1 MIYLDNAA
9 TTSPKPPVVR
19 EAVAAALRQYSANP
33 GRSGHQ
39 MSLSAAEAVYSC
51 RKKAADFFHAP
62 SEERVVF
69 TLNCTQAVNF
79 VLKGVLRAGD
89 HVVTSSLEHNA
100 VMRPLE
106 KLTQQGVTYDVAEV
120 IFEDPEATLRSFMR
134 ALKPHTKLVICTHAS
149 NVTGAILPV
158 AEIGRLCRERGVL
171 FAVDAAQSAG
181 ILPIDMQEMCI
192 DFLCVAAHKGLYA
205 PMGTGLLICGADL
218 PDTLIEGGTGTNSIS
233 LLQPD
238 ELPERLESGT
248 INTPGVVGLGAGID
262 FVERKGLARIYAHEL
277 RLMTRLYDAMEDM
290 SSIRLYT
297 GRPSHGLYVPV
308 LSFNVAG
315 LPSPETAVLLD
326 KAGVAARAGLHC
338 APAAHKRIGTLD
350 QGTVRFCPS
359 VFTRPEEMDR
369 VLEILRRI
377 DRKQRSAR
385 NY

>member
-9 TTSPKPPVVR
+9 TTSPKPPAVR
-19 EAVAAALRQYSANP
+19 EAVAVALRQYSANP

-39 MSLSAAEAVYSC
+39 MSLSAAEAVYGC

-69 TLNCTQAVNF
+69 TLNCTEAVNF
-79 VLKGVLRAGD
+79 VLKGLLHTGD
-89 HVVTSSLEHNA
+89 HAVTSSLEHNA

-106 KLTQQGVTYDVAEV
+106 KLARQGVAYDVAEV
-120 IFEDPEATLRSFMR
+120 IFEDPEATLRSFIR
-134 ALKPHTKLVICTHAS
+134 AVKPNTKLVICTHAS
-149 NVTGAILPV
+149 NVTGAILPI
-158 AEIGRLCRERGVL
+158 ADIGRFCRERGIL

-205 PMGTGLLICGADL
+205 PMGTGLLICAADL

-248 INTPGVVGLGAGID
+248 INTPGIVGLRAGID
-262 FVERKGLARIYAHEL
+262 FVEKKGPARIYAHEL
-277 RLMTRLYDAMEDM
+277 RLITRLYDAMEEM

-297 GRPSHGLYVPV
+297 GRPCQGLYAPV
-308 LSFNVAG
+308 LSFNVSG
-315 LPSPETAVLLD
+315 LSSPETAALLD

-359 VFTRPEEMDR
+359 VFTRPEEISR
-369 VLEILRRI
+369 VLEVLRQI
-377 DRKQRSAR
+377 DRKQRNAR

>member
-79 VLKGVLRAGD
+79 VVKGVLRAGD

-262 FVERKGLARIYAHEL
+262 FVEKKGLARIYAHEL

-359 VFTRPEEMDR
+359 VFTRPEEIDR

-377 DRKQRSAR
+377 DRKQSSAR